1 MFQYTNKPNCDSAKL
16 LWLSDL
22 HLDHADSESL
32 SLLYDTLAGVD
43 YDAAV
48 ITGDITSSP
57 HLKRHLTL
65 LARASGRPV
74 AFVLGNH
81 DYSGSS
87 IEKTREI
94 VADVCSSESKLHHLK
109 RGKILPLTADT
120 ALIGTDGWADARE
133 GMLTCSA
140 TGHRMLG
147 GIHDFRSTTTGARLH
162 TMRELGR
169 QSAAEIR
176 ATLPFALSCHRHVI
190 VATHVPPFPSAARFN
205 ETPCK
210 RELMPFFSNMS
221 LGLALIGIARR
232 FPNKLVTVLA
242 GHTHCRVEQQWI
254 LPNLEVRV
262 AGARPGTPTYEN
274 MIELGETVVA

>member
-1 MFQYTNKPNCDSAKL
+1 MFQFTNRPKRDSANL

-22 HLDHADSESL
+22 HLDRADSESQ
-32 SLLYDTLAGVD
+32 SMLYDTLAGID

-57 HLKRHLTL
+57 HLNRHLTL

-87 IEKTREI
+87 IEKTRKI
-94 VADVCSSESKLHHLK
+94 VADVCSKVSNLHHLR
-109 RGKILPLTADT
+109 RGTILPLTADT

-133 GMLTCSA
+133 GILTCPA

-147 GIHDFRSTTTGARLH
+147 AIHDFRSTTPGNRLH
-162 TMRELGR
+162 TMRELGKE
-169 QSAAEIR
+169 SAAEIR
-176 ATLPFALSCHRHVI
+176 ATLPLALSCHRHVI
-190 VATHVPPFPSAARFN
+190 VATHVPPFPSAARFD
-205 ETPCK
+205 EMPCK

-262 AGARPGTPTYEN
+262 AGAQPSNPTYETI
-274 MIELGETVVA
+274 IELGETMVA